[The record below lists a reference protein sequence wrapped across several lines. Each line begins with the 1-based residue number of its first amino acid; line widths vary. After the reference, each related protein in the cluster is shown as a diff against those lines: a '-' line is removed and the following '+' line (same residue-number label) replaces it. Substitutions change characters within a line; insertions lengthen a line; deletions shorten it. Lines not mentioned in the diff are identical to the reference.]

1 MIVTRFY
8 SKGCDCQSMTF
19 HFYHICVTRHPL
31 RDKLVTRSS
40 KVWITRAINYL
51 KGTRISKQINQASLQ
66 KKCEIVY
73 THTSVQKLQKF
84 ISLMISYPCDSL
96 PMHFPCLF
104 LLLLFQIKHTHNLK
118 IKTPRCY
125 MNISLKW
132 LATSNYNGI

>member
-73 THTSVQKLQKF
+73 THTSVQKLQKSF
-84 ISLMISYPCDSL
+84 YYDIIPLWQPFHALSTSLFVASVPNQTHSQSENKNAKMLYEHQFKMISN
-96 PMHFPCLF
+96 
-104 LLLLFQIKHTHNLK
+104 K
-118 IKTPRCY
+118 
-125 MNISLKW
+125 
-132 LATSNYNGI
+132 